1 MKALLLILDL
11 DMNHKG
17 FVLLVSLCSL
27 LMTLVIIKT
36 LLLIVPTMLRESKL
50 LEQRYQKV
58 TVERSEQIRFYD
70 N

>member
-1 MKALLLILDL
+1 
-11 DMNHKG
+11 MNHKG